1 LPRPDVIGEEWATLG
16 NREVQTLSIIEQF
29 LKLEIRDVVSG
40 LGVDARK
47 KIVGDILRGDGL

>member
-1 LPRPDVIGEEWATLG
+1 
-16 NREVQTLSIIEQF
+16 LSIIEQF